1 MAMEEVSAECGV
13 KAEVIVFWD
22 YSKDFSIRG
31 RRFCRL
37 GEVPP
42 SYLLAVLAGAI
53 SFAGMARS
61 CDKKTNFDAS
71 HGKSS

>member
-1 MAMEEVSAECGV
+1 LFSG
-13 KAEVIVFWD
+13 D

-53 SFAGMARS
+53 SFAGMALS
-61 CDKKTNFDAS
+61 CDKKPNFDAS